1 MLMYHP
7 LTGSGHAAWTALL
20 RTHVRLVR
28 GGQATQVAYAGF
40 KTDRAALKAYLDS
53 LSAVPAAAFGAWS
66 KPERQAFLINA
77 VLETPAAALTDQSD
91 GWACLRLEGAG
102 AEGLIIGA
110 NSMHRLYDD
119 VAASVNIP
127 ILHIAEYVGLA
138 MKRAGIASAAL
149 LGTRNV
155 MTESFYRKRLVA
167 HGIDLLPPN
176 LDYVEMLDRII
187 YDELMVGKVTR
198 EAERTLK
205 TIITNKAQEGATAI
219 VLACT
224 ELDLVVDVDAN
235 VLPIFDGTRIHA
247 QAAVDWILG

>member
-1 MLMYHP
+1 MSWASTATYYESINRIVQKRSPPMASAP
-7 LTGSGHAAWTALL
+7 LLIESLDFCQLHALTAE
-20 RTHVRLVR
+20 
-28 GGQATQVAYAGF
+28 QDWQ
-40 KTDRAALKAYLDS
+40 RAAGVLIE
-53 LSAVPAAAFGAWS
+53 SA
-66 KPERQAFLINA
+66 R
-77 VLETPAAALTDQSD
+77 
-91 GWACLRLEGAG
+91 RLEGAG
-102 AEGLIIGA
+102 AGALIIGA

-127 ILHIAEYVGLA
+127 IIHIAEHVGLT
-138 MKRAGIASAAL
+138 MKRAGKTSAAL

-176 LDYVEMLDRII
+176 LAYVEQLDRII

-205 TIITNKAQEGATAI
+205 TIITNTAQEGAEAV

-224 ELDLVVDVDAN
+224 ELDMVVDVDAN
-235 VLPIFDGTRIHA
+235 VLPIFDSCQIHCE
-247 QAAVDWILG
+247 AAAAWILEQEMVH